1 LAKVAKPCQRQFS
14 KAYPLVTHT
23 HTNTRTHTR
32 SAKCNSFPLSAF
44 LIFITICLIFAFSY
58 GSYFALPHSPHKSL
72 SLFRHLSALRAF
84 FIGSVAGSDR
94 AKLSFFPIHH
104 QLGIYTENK

>member
-1 LAKVAKPCQRQFS
+1 LATLAKPCQRQFS

-23 HTNTRTHTR
+23 ASEKKTQT
-32 SAKCNSFPLSAF
+32 AGKCNSFPLSAF

-72 SLFRHLSALRAF
+72 SISPSPGAACISQRLSSRVTQPNF
-84 FIGSVAGSDR
+84 
-94 AKLSFFPIHH
+94 LSSPIHH
-104 QLGIYTENK
+104 QLGIYTEEKLL

>member
-1 LAKVAKPCQRQFS
+1 MALTLHCHILP
-14 KAYPLVTHT
+14 
-23 HTNTRTHTR
+23 TN
-32 SAKCNSFPLSAF
+32 
-44 LIFITICLIFAFSY
+44 
-58 GSYFALPHSPHKSL
+58 L

-94 AKLSFFPIHH
+94 AKLSFFPIYH